1 MIAALLMAAALAA
14 TLLPASVRPSTA
26 PALSA
31 GAAPR
36 PRSRRAQGERERD
49 PPFALSVGAR
59 SERKRDP
66 PFALSV
72 GARSAPKSK
81 GAEPV
86 PEQVDVVHALRLLA
100 DEDVDGARAVAEP
113 LLAKH
118 PGDPGAKLAVGVLRL
133 FEQRYDEAVSLIES
147 AGAGEPA
154 SYLALARAA
163 RDVTKGHVRS
173 ESEHFVVS
181 HPPGKDEVLV
191 PYLVDTLERQR
202 DALERALGY
211 APPGKLTVEI
221 VNDVKELARVTTLTE
236 AEIRTSGTVAVCKF
250 NKLMLLSPK
259 ALLKGYDWQ
268 DTAAHEYTHLVLT
281 RKSRNEAP
289 IWLQEG
295 LAKWFEDDWR
305 GGGEPLSPVSA
316 ALVKDAV
323 QKGTLVTF
331 DEMHPSL
338 AKLPSQERA
347 ALAYAEVVLAVEKMV
362 QLAGPAVLG
371 KVLDLEARGKDAKD
385 AVATALGMPF
395 DSFLETWKRHM
406 VARPLP
412 KGGDHELRKLRFKD
426 DPKQGGAW
434 AEWAEIP
441 DEKARGFARLGEVM
455 RARGRWSAARVE
467 YGKAFERVGARV
479 PILSDQYALAAL
491 QTGAD
496 DVAAKVLAEAL
507 SWNPDHPALHVHLA
521 RLLVKRQDWKAA
533 RDHLLLANRQ
543 DPFDPEIHAG
553 LAKALA
559 ALGDPGGASR
569 EERFGRILLP
579 EGHR

>member
-1 MIAALLMAAALAA
+1 VIATLAIAAVLAA
-14 TLLPASVRPSTA
+14 TAPGPARAELPESVRA
-26 PALSA
+26 E
-31 GAAPR
+31 
-36 PRSRRAQGERERD
+36 RSRREA
-49 PPFALSVGAR
+49 AA
-59 SERKRDP
+59 
-66 PFALSV
+66 
-72 GARSAPKSK
+72 KSK
-81 GAEPV
+81 GEVLDSRSAAEI
-86 PEQVDVVHALRLLA
+86 LRVLRFLA

-113 LLAKH
+113 LLAAH
-118 PGDPGAKLAVGVLRL
+118 PDDPGAKLAVGVLRL
-133 FEQRYDEAVSLIES
+133 FEQRYDDAVSLMEAS
-147 AGAGEPA
+147 GAGDPMG
-154 SYLALARAA
+154 YLALARAA

-173 ESEHFVVS
+173 DSEHFVVS

-202 DALERALGY
+202 AALQRALGY
-211 APPGKLTVEI
+211 APNGKLVVEV
-221 VNDVKELARVTTLTE
+221 VNDVKELARITTLTE

-305 GGGEPLSPVSA
+305 GGTEPLSPVAA
-316 ALVKDAV
+316 ALVKEAV

-331 DEMHPSL
+331 DEMHPSI

-362 QLAGPAVLG
+362 LQAGPAVLV
-371 KVLDLEARGKDAKD
+371 KVLDLAAQGQDAKD
-385 AVATALGMPF
+385 AVAAALGVPF
-395 DSFLETWKRHM
+395 ERFLDEWKRHM
-406 VARPLP
+406 AVRPLP
-412 KGGDHELRKLRFKD
+412 RGGDHELRKLRFRD
-426 DPKQGGAW
+426 DPKQAGTW
-434 AEWAEIP
+434 AEWAEIA
-441 DEKARGFARLGEVM
+441 DDKARGFARLGEMM

-467 YGKAFERVGARV
+467 YRKAFDRVGARV

-496 DVAAKVLAEAL
+496 DVAERVLAEAI
-507 SWNPDHPALHVHLA
+507 SWNPDHPGLHVHLA
-521 RLLVKRQDWKAA
+521 RLLVKRQDWTAA

-553 LAKALA
+553 LSKALA
-559 ALGDPGGASR
+559 ALGDTGGASR
-569 EERFGRILLP
+569 EERFARILIP